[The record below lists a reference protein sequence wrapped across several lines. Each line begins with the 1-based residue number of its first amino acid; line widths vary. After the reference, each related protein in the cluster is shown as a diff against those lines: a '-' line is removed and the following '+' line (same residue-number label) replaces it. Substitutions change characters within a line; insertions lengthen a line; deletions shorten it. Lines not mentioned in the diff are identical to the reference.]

1 MKDNRLLQLVEM
13 SSVRQGGNASTAV
26 NDSDI
31 QLTKSVVWR
40 RLFRGNGSA
49 VQPWQ
54 ERLDDYR
61 HD

>member
-13 SSVRQGGNASTAV
+13 SSVRQGGNASSAV
-26 NDSDI
+26 NDPDI

-40 RLFRGNGSA
+40 RLFRGNESA
-49 VQPWQ
+49 AQPWQ

-61 HD
+61 QD